1 MDMAAE
7 EEAAAAAAA
16 AAAFEYELDLE
27 NPFISPADEPIA
39 SLLDAEGHHA
49 PSVSAAASAARREA
63 ASFISKVRYD
73 GEVDVQPRVSYLAL
87 NYVDRFLSKRQ
98 LPCEHK
104 PWAPRLLAISCLSLA
119 AKMQRA
125 AAISIADIQR
135 GEEFMFDEATI
146 RRMERTVLGA
156 LEWRARSVT
165 PLAFLG
171 FFLSACSPQPRHPP
185 LLASINA
192 RAVDLLLRVQPEVK
206 MAEFLPSVAAAAAL
220 LAAAGEVAAAHLP
233 AFEAGVAACPFVN
246 SEKLRECGEVMAAA
260 CGVGSGWTA
269 AAASAD
275 TPVTVLGHHRSA
287 SSESERTTVG
297 SAASSGGGGDAKKRC
312 MGPPPPWA

>member
-1 MDMAAE
+1 MDVAGE
-7 EEAAAAAAA
+7 EEAAAAAY
-16 AAAFEYELDLE
+16 EYEFNLE

-39 SLLDAEGHHA
+39 CLLDAEGHHA

-63 ASFISKVRYD
+63 AGFIFKVRYD
-73 GEVDVQPRVSYLAL
+73 GGLDVHPLVAYLAL

-98 LPCEHK
+98 LPCAHK

-135 GEEFMFDEATI
+135 GEDFVFDEATI
-146 RRMERTVLGA
+146 RRMERMVLGA

-171 FFLSACSPQPRHPP
+171 FFLSACFPQPRHPA
-185 LLASINA
+185 LLASIKA

-220 LAAAGEVAAAHLP
+220 IAAAGEVAGVYLP
-233 AFEAGVAACPFVN
+233 ALEAAVAACPFVN
-246 SEKLRECGEVMAAA
+246 SERLRECGEVMAAA
-260 CGVGSGWTA
+260 CGVGPGWTA
-269 AAASAD
+269 ATCAD
-275 TPVTVLGHHRSA
+275 TPVSVLGHHRSA

-297 SAASSGGGGDAKKRC
+297 SAANSGDAKKRC
-312 MGPPPPWA
+312 IGPPPQWG